1 MTSYDSLIS
10 SAYKHSLMSSVR
22 LNPSA
27 VDSGIKKVSLPGGE
41 EFPLTEDR
49 GLEEEEGE
57 GENPLDSS
65 IEEPEL
71 VEAFAKGVGEPVDG
85 R

>member
-1 MTSYDSLIS
+1 MMPAT
-10 SAYKHSLMSSVR
+10 
-22 LNPSA
+22 LNHLA
-27 VDSGIKKVSLPGGE
+27 VDSGIIKKVKLMSLPGGE
-41 EFPLTEDR
+41 EFPLTEGR

-71 VEAFAKGVGEPVDG
+71 VETFPKSVGDTADLQEG
-85 R
+85 T